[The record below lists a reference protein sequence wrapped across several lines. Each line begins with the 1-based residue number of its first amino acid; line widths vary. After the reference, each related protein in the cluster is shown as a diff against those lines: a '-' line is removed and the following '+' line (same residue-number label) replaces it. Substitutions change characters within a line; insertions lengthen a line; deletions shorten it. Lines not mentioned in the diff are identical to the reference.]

1 MKFFKKKRKL
11 DFNTH
16 KIFNINEYIF
26 DNEVKNSVE
35 SLLSK
40 YRDGFNPKLLKED
53 TTTDIGMFFD
63 WLPLIE
69 ELKYFYNN
77 DLCLSVATSISIS
90 RNTDF
95 NLRTH
100 AYYVENAVTR
110 ISNSW
115 EYLFIILN
123 QFYQTDLIVGRDIR
137 DNMINTKCSNIE
149 FIKKGEGYKIEITSL
164 PDKQIE
170 EIRPSLEKEYKLF
183 NISINEKK
191 NVLTKSLKQKYI
203 INNRL
208 QSLVDI
214 YFSEEVKEVI
224 DLRNEVTH
232 RRSLGGKYTMAPL
245 DFIPGQGVSIN
256 QKGWYSFKDID
267 IKLEK
272 NLVAMR
278 QAIQLMIDI
287 IYSNDVPNLKSNE
300 GSTFFVYKIKCNN
313 CTKTILINEFVVEYF
328 DANDNPLICPECGSD
343 DTKAGEKMEV
353 HDRYYYSNLQEYNN
367 FLFNHWKKADL

>member
-1 MKFFKKKRKL
+1 MRLFKKKRKL
-11 DFNTH
+11 DFYTH
-16 KIFNINEYIF
+16 KRFNIDEYIF

-35 SLLSK
+35 KLFSI
-40 YRDGFNPKLLKED
+40 YRDEFNPKLLNEE
-53 TTTDIGMFFD
+53 TTTDRGMVLNC
-63 WLPLIE
+63 LPLIE

-90 RNTDF
+90 RNTNF

-100 AYYVENAVTR
+100 AYYVENALTR

-123 QFYQTDLIVGRDIR
+123 QFYQTDLIVGHDIR
-137 DNMINTKCSNIE
+137 NNIIKAKCNNIE
-149 FIKKGEGYKIEITSL
+149 FIKKGKGYKIEIHPL

-170 EIRPSLEKEYKLF
+170 EETPLLEKEYKLF
-183 NISINEKK
+183 NISINKKK
-191 NVLTKSLKQKYI
+191 NVFSKTLKQKYTS
-203 INNRL
+203 NNRL
-208 QSLVDI
+208 QSLIDI
-214 YFSEEVKEVI
+214 YFSEEVKEAI

-232 RRSLGGKYTMAPL
+232 RRSLGSKYTMAPL

-256 QKGWYSFKDID
+256 QKGWFSFKDID

-278 QAIQLMIDI
+278 QAIQLMIEI

-300 GSTFFVYKIKCNN
+300 SSTFFVYKIKCNN
-313 CTKTILINEFVVEYF
+313 CTKLMLINEFVVEYF
-328 DANDNPLICPECGSD
+328 VDANETPLICPNCSSI
-343 DTKAGEKMEV
+343 DTNVGEKMEV

-367 FLFNHWKKADL
+367 FLFKYWKIVD